1 MFDVSSL
8 QSFVN
13 LQGFWLTQAQ
23 QQRLYLRQYP
33 PSTTIVL
40 AHMIDERRDRQ
51 VSRRD
56 ASSWCAAM
64 GLTYFETHPKDLSAT
79 RKMLLHLARACFA
92 EGGAAGGAGGGR
104 GEGASFAGLRGQ

>member
-33 PSTTIVL
+33 PSTTVVL

-64 GLTYFETHPKDLSAT
+64 GITYFESHPKDPSAI
-79 RKMLLHLARACFA
+79 RKMLLHLARACFP
-92 EGGAAGGAGGGR
+92 EGQVGAAGGGAGIGGPR
-104 GEGASFAGLRGQ
+104 RAS